1 MTHKT
6 ATQYERVRVERMDD
20 RFSCLVKAAIEE
32 LVREN
37 APDEQACAR
46 LYRRIFKEGGD
57 EQNG

>member
-6 ATQYERVRVERMDD
+6 ATLYERVRVERMDD
-20 RFSCLVKAAIEE
+20 RLSCLIKAAIEE
-32 LVREN
+32 LVRES

-46 LYRRIFKEGGD
+46 LYSRIFKERGE

>member
-1 MTHKT
+1 
-6 ATQYERVRVERMDD
+6 MDD
-20 RFSCLVKAAIEE
+20 RLSCLVKAAIEE